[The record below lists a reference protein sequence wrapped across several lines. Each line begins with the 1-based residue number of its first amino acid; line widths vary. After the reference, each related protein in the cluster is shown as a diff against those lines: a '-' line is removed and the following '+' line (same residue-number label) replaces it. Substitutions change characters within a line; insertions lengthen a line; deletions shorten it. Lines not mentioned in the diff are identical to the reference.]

1 MSDLELV
8 KIDESYTLIKGNSQT
23 LKAISDF
30 LKVERPGA
38 FFEPAVKSGFK
49 SPYHYFTKLMNK
61 DLLVLNGHLNLLHN
75 WGITG
80 YDTKS
85 EFTEA
90 EFDGFYNTIKE
101 KLPFEP
107 YDYQLKVVKE
117 SILTGKQ
124 IALLCTSSGKSFSIA
139 LMAEF
144 YRQKGL
150 RGLLLVPNINLLTQ
164 FHSDIESYNLKE
176 LHEDTFLIGGGQ
188 TERSFDKSLTISTWQ
203 SLQEKYTKDLDF
215 NKLDYIIGDEV
226 HRLAADVPNNVI
238 KVSGKCKYKFGFTGT
253 LPEDPIMKM
262 ELLGLFGYPKKYISS
277 RELIERG
284 LGCPV
289 NIKTIQ
295 LDYSEADKRFFN
307 SITATG
313 RSKNKYPNQL
323 NFIKEHPQRKDFV
336 NSLIIKL
343 RQKGNMLVLFGHTEH
358 GKDIFRDL
366 YMILH
371 NKEVEN
377 KDITGRKSFEFQKE
391 YGIYFLN
398 GEDNAK
404 TREMTRNILEKDNN
418 AILVG
423 NTALLSTGVNIKQLH
438 TLVMASPM
446 KAYTTVTQS
455 IGRLMRL
462 HENKTEANVIDI
474 VDNFGLRKPG
484 GPFFKQYQH
493 RLATSYHPEE
503 FPITEMIYGF
513 S

>member
-1 MSDLELV
+1 MRFTYKEIHKLLDLGIDIRV
-8 KIDESYTLIKGNSQT
+8 PTPNGSKKILQKFNKEDHGKLIKY
-23 LKAISDF
+23 SDGS
-30 LKVERPGA
+30 ETRC
-38 FFEPAVKSGFK
+38 AVS
-49 SPYHYFTKLMNK
+49 HYM
-61 DLLVLNGHLNLLHN
+61 
-75 WGITG
+75 
-80 YDTKS
+80 
-85 EFTEA
+85 
-90 EFDGFYNTIKE
+90 EFDG
-101 KLPFEP
+101 KLDSSSNLRVNMSNGYKSIVSIENLPEQLWYDFEVDDESGL
-107 YDYQLKVVKE
+107 YYQNNIVHHN
-117 SILTGKQ
+117 
-124 IALLCTSSGKSFSIA
+124 SGKSFSIA

-164 FHSDIESYNLKE
+164 FHADIESYNLKE

-404 TREMTRNILEKDNN
+404 TREMTRNILEEDND
-418 AILVG
+418 AILIG
-423 NTALLSTGVNIKQLH
+423 NVALLSTGVNIRQLH

-446 KAYTTVTQS
+446 KSYTTVTQS

-503 FPITEMIYGF
+503 FPVQEMIYTLE
-513 S
+513 

>member
-1 MSDLELV
+1 MRFTYKEIHKLLDLGIDIRV
-8 KIDESYTLIKGNSQT
+8 PTPNGSKKILRKFNKVDHGKLIKY
-23 LKAISDF
+23 SDGS
-30 LKVERPGA
+30 ESRC
-38 FFEPAVKSGFK
+38 AVS
-49 SPYHYFTKLMNK
+49 HYM
-61 DLLVLNGHLNLLHN
+61 
-75 WGITG
+75 
-80 YDTKS
+80 
-85 EFTEA
+85 
-90 EFDGFYNTIKE
+90 EFDG
-101 KLPFEP
+101 KLESASNLRVNMSNGHKSIVSIENLPEQLWYDFEIDDESGL
-107 YDYQLKVVKE
+107 YYQNDIVHHN
-117 SILTGKQ
+117 
-124 IALLCTSSGKSFSIA
+124 SGKSVIIS
-139 LMAEF
+139 LMVEF

-164 FHSDIESYNLKE
+164 FHSDIKSYNLEE
-176 LHEDTFLIGGGQ
+176 LHEDTMLIGGGQ

-215 NKLDYIIGDEV
+215 TKLDYIIGDEV
-226 HRLAADVPNNVI
+226 HRLAADVPNSVI

-277 RELIERG
+277 RELIDRG

-289 NIKTIQ
+289 NIKTIR
-295 LDYSEADKRFFN
+295 LDYSQEDKRFFN
-307 SITATG
+307 SITPTG

-323 NFIKEHPQRKDFV
+323 NFIKEHPQRRDFV

-343 RQKGNMLVLFGHTEH
+343 KQKGNMLVLFSHTEH

-366 YMILH
+366 YKILH
-371 NKEVEN
+371 DKDVEN
-377 KDITGRKSFEFQKE
+377 SQITGRKSFEFQKE

-404 TREMTRNILEKDNN
+404 TREMTRNILEEDND

-423 NTALLSTGVNIKQLH
+423 NVALLSTGVNIRQLH

-446 KAYTTVTQS
+446 KSYTTVTQS

-462 HENKTEANVIDI
+462 HKDKPEANVIDI

-484 GPFFKQYQH
+484 GPFWKQYEH

-513 S
+513 